1 MAARKVAGGGRAKLA
16 LWLLAFLVISGTV
29 VLRRSFGNREQ
40 RVVRDL
46 DARRAAL
53 VAERLR
59 LESEIRTAT
68 SRAHLQPIAE
78 QRLQMQ
84 VPAANQVFNLP
95 RAAAHDTP

>member
-1 MAARKVAGGGRAKLA
+1 MATRKVAGSGRGRLA
-16 LWLLAFLVISGTV
+16 LLLLAFLAISGAV
-29 VLRRSFGNREQ
+29 ILRRSFGIRGQ
-40 RVVRDL
+40 RDVRDL

-53 VAERLR
+53 VAERLH

-84 VPAANQVFNLP
+84 VPAASQVLNLP
-95 RAAAHDTP
+95 RAAHDTP

>member
-1 MAARKVAGGGRAKLA
+1 MATRKVARGGRGTLA
-16 LWLLAFLVISGTV
+16 LMLLAFLAISGAV
-29 VLRRSFGNREQ
+29 IARRSIGIRGQ
-40 RVVRDL
+40 RDVRDL

-84 VPAANQVFNLP
+84 VPAASQVFNLP
-95 RAAAHDTP
+95 RVAHDTP

>member
-1 MAARKVAGGGRAKLA
+1 MAARKVAGSGRGRLA
-16 LWLLAFLVISGTV
+16 LLLLAFLAISGAVIS
-29 VLRRSFGNREQ
+29 RRSIGIRGQ
-40 RVVRDL
+40 RDVRDL

-68 SRAHLQPIAE
+68 SRTHLQPIAE

-84 VPAANQVFNLP
+84 VPAASQVFNLP
-95 RAAAHDTP
+95 RAAHDTP

>member
-1 MAARKVAGGGRAKLA
+1 MAARKVAGSGRGRLA
-16 LWLLAFLVISGTV
+16 LLLLAFLAISGAVIS
-29 VLRRSFGNREQ
+29 RRSIGIRGQ
-40 RVVRDL
+40 RDVRDL

-53 VAERLR
+53 IAERLR
-59 LESEIRTAT
+59 LESDIRTAT

-95 RAAAHDTP
+95 RAAHDTP